1 MESNRRCSNCGR
13 EIYQGASKC
22 AYCGYPY
29 RGDYV
34 DGKPVSR
41 ESRCWN
47 CGRPLPPGAS
57 KCNDCGANVQRSFAG
72 STNSQV
78 RKCPR
83 CGKYNPNYLAIC
95 PNCGCNLRDYPWHQS
110 NSGSSFN
117 NTRDMNP
124 GEIEQAMEG
133 GMPNHTDAG
142 IIEQINE
149 ILHDDGDDM
158 W

>member
-13 EIYQGASKC
+13 EIYPGASKC

-34 DGKPVSR
+34 DGKPVGR

-95 PNCGCNLRDYPWHQS
+95 PNCG
-110 NSGSSFN
+110 
-117 NTRDMNP
+117 
-124 GEIEQAMEG
+124 
-133 GMPNHTDAG
+133 GMPNDTDAG